1 MKENNDML
9 FYTLLLDDEVVEEII
24 DTYIKI
30 DKARAS
36 NLKFDNSCH
45 WKIILT
51 KEGKVS
57 FGYFKNYATRVD
69 IHEGRAIQIATID
82 DVKITWE
89 DNYDDWSRD
98 EILDNIER
106 TRMMLENRMIEK
118 IDKIYLTN
126 TWNDDIM

>member
-1 MKENNDML
+1 MKENNDIL
-9 FYTLLLDDEVVEEII
+9 FYNLLMNDDIIEQLI

-51 KEGKVS
+51 KEGKVEV
-57 FGYFKNYATRVD
+57 GYFKNYATRID

-82 DVKITWE
+82 DVKITL
-89 DNYDDWSRD
+89 DDWSRD
-98 EILDNIER
+98 EILDKIER
-106 TRMMLENRMIEK
+106 KRMMLKNRIYNSK
-118 IDKIYLTN
+118 INKRG
-126 TWNDDIM
+126 